1 VRAHVNRASAEREL
15 IRAMLAQRSR
25 IEAIAERIGT
35 DAFRDERYRAIF
47 TALLSAGDG
56 ASLDDLAPML
66 DPETIEVA
74 EQLLEDRAGLIDAQ
88 RTIDDSLAQLEVRAM
103 EERLAEIDGLS
114 SLASDE
120 EKAVLD
126 DERRKLVSLMRASG
140 KMSFKAF
147 RRGRT
152 R

>member
-1 VRAHVNRASAEREL
+1 
-15 IRAMLAQRSR
+15 MLAQRSQV
-25 IEAIAERIGT
+25 EAIAERIGPES
-35 DAFRDERYRAIF
+35 FRDEHYREIF
-47 TALLSAGDG
+47 SALLSAPDG
-56 ASLDDLAPML
+56 ASLGDLAPLL
-66 DPETIEVA
+66 DGETIEVA

-103 EERLAEIDGLS
+103 EERLAEIDGLL
-114 SLASDE
+114 SLASE
-120 EKAVLD
+120 AEKASLD
-126 DERRKLVSLMRASG
+126 DERRKLVALMRASG

>member
-1 VRAHVNRASAEREL
+1 MRGASAEREL
-15 IRAMLAQRSR
+15 IRAMLAQHSR
-25 IEAIAERIGT
+25 IESIAERIGP

-56 ASLDDLAPML
+56 ASLDELAPML
-66 DPETIEVA
+66 DAESIEVA
-74 EQLLEDRAGLIDAQ
+74 ESLLEDRGALINPD
-88 RTIDDSLAQLEVRAM
+88 RTVDDSLTQLEVRTM
-103 EERLAEIDGLS
+103 EERLAEIDGLL
-114 SLASDE
+114 SLASEE
-120 EKAVLD
+120 EKTVLEE
-126 DERRKLVSLMRASG
+126 ERRKLVTTMRASG